1 MSDLVYSPE
10 DDLSY
15 ADINLIMDDIASST
29 RPRWTITL
37 VQNFYK
43 KRLEVILGVLV
54 IVHYIHYASRAFSQH
69 KSIQF
74 YQLYY
79 PHTFCTK
86 AHVTP

>member
-1 MSDLVYSPE
+1 MSDLVYSSE

-29 RPRWTITL
+29 RSRWSITL

-54 IVHYIHYASRAFSQH
+54 IVRYIHYASRAYSQA
-69 KSIQF
+69 KRTQPYKF
-74 YQLYY
+74 
-79 PHTFCTK
+79 
-86 AHVTP
+86 